1 MLKVKKLNKN
11 AIIPKYHSE
20 EAAGMDLHACID
32 EPVTLKPLEIKL
44 IPTGFAMELP
54 KGYEGQVR
62 PRSGLACKF
71 GVTVANSP
79 GTIDS
84 DYRGEVK
91 VGLTNNSYNDYTIQP
106 QDRVAQLVIAPVVQ
120 MGIVEVE
127 ELSDTERG
135 TGGFGHSGF
144 GKEVK

>member
-1 MLKVKKLNKN
+1 MIKIKKLNKN
-11 AIIPKYHSE
+11 AIIPKYNSE

-32 EPVTLKPLEIKL
+32 EPITLKPLEIQL

-54 KGYEGQVR
+54 KGYEGQIR

-71 GVTVANSP
+71 GVTLANGI

-84 DYRGEVK
+84 DFRGGVM
-91 VGLTNNSYNDYTIQP
+91 VGLINLSYKDYTVQP
-106 QDRVAQLVIAPVVQ
+106 QDRIAQLVIAPVVQ
-120 MGIVEVE
+120 MEIEEVE

-135 TGGFGHSGF
+135 SGGFGHSGF

>member
-1 MLKVKKLNKN
+1 MKIKKLNKN
-11 AIIPKYHSE
+11 AIIPKYNSE

-32 EPVTLKPLEIKL
+32 EPITLKPLEIQL

-54 KGYEGQVR
+54 KGYEGQIR

-91 VGLTNNSYNDYTIQP
+91 VGLINNSYNDYTVQP
-106 QDRVAQLVIAPVVQ
+106 QDRIAQLIIAPVVQ
-120 MGIVEVE
+120 MEIEEVE

-135 TGGFGHSGF
+135 AGGFGHSGF

>member
-1 MLKVKKLNKN
+1 MLKIKKLNKN
-11 AIIPKYHSE
+11 AIIPKYNSE

-32 EPVTLKPLEIKL
+32 EPITLKPLEIQL
-44 IPTGFAMELP
+44 IPTGLAMELP
-54 KGYEGQVR
+54 KGYEGQIR

-91 VGLTNNSYNDYTIQP
+91 VGLINNSYNDYTIQP
-106 QDRVAQLVIAPVVQ
+106 QDRVAQLIIAPVVQ